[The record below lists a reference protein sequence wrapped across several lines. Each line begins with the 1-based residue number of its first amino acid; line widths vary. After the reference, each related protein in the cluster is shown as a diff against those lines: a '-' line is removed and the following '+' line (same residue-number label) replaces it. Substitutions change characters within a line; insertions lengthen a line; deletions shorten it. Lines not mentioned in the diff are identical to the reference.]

1 MAIVIIFLSLVC
13 TLIDLFRRRIMTE
26 RPVTDI
32 LNATK
37 KIASGDFS
45 VRLTT
50 LHSVDDYDD
59 FDLIK
64 ENLNAMAVE
73 LDKSEILKTDFIS
86 NVSHEI
92 KTPLSVIRNYV
103 GLIKDERDEQERKK
117 YAKIIVSATE
127 RLSSLVTN
135 VLLLNKLENQ
145 SLNYSPTEIPLHE
158 QLAQA
163 VLLFEDEIDKKEI
176 NLEYKVDD
184 CYITSFSQGLEIVW
198 SNLISNAVK
207 FTNQGGTITI
217 KAKKR
222 GDIVT
227 VSVSDDGC
235 GMDAETGA
243 RIFDKFYQGDTS
255 HGAKGNGL
263 GLALVK
269 KVIDLIGGKITVKSQ
284 KDKGS
289 TFTVEIKDERA

>member
-1 MAIVIIFLSLVC
+1 M
-13 TLIDLFRRRIMTE
+13 
-26 RPVTDI
+26 
-32 LNATK
+32 
-37 KIASGDFS
+37 
-45 VRLTT
+45 
-50 LHSVDDYDD
+50 
-59 FDLIK
+59 
-64 ENLNAMAVE
+64 
-73 LDKSEILKTDFIS
+73 
-86 NVSHEI
+86 
-92 KTPLSVIRNYV
+92 
-103 GLIKDERDEQERKK
+103 
-117 YAKIIVSATE
+117 
-127 RLSSLVTN
+127 
-135 VLLLNKLENQ
+135 
-145 SLNYSPTEIPLHE
+145 
-158 QLAQA
+158 
-163 VLLFEDEIDKKEI
+163 FEDEIDKKEI